1 MKSLFFALIFLIGLQ
16 AQADLQTVPSV
27 DLSQYAGRWYQI
39 ARNPLVFEGDCY
51 CSQQTLSAQPD
62 GRVGV
67 FNSCNKGSVDGTLDT
82 VSGFATSLDP
92 VSNAKFE
99 VDFGFPFKGQY
110 WIIALD
116 STYRYAVVSEPT
128 KKALYILSKTPFLE
142 QDLIDAALVQAAQ
155 QVDTSQLLYTVQ
167 TGCTYPPQ

>member
-1 MKSLFFALIFLIGLQ
+1 MRSLFFIFSLFLSIYAE
-16 AQADLQTVPSV
+16 AQLNTVPYV
-27 DLSQYAGRWYQI
+27 DLAQYAGRWYQI

-51 CSQQTLSAQPD
+51 CSQQTLTAQSD

-67 FNSCNKGSVDGTLDT
+67 FNSCNKGSITGPLDT
-82 VSGFATSLDP
+82 ISGFATSLDP

-128 KKALYILSKTPFLE
+128 KKALYILSKTPILE
-142 QDLIDAALVQAAQ
+142 QALIDVALEQAAH
-155 QVDTSQLLYTVQ
+155 QVDTSQLLFTAQ
-167 TGCTYPPQ
+167 QDCTYPPQ